1 MWDLWNPPQLAVQNR
16 ENCQEQTQQPS
27 WSHGLPWEA
36 HWYVVSQ
43 PSITLLICIRGL
55 CSDDLN
61 PRLLVAA
68 LFMLQKN
75 VCCQNRQC
83 PTHFCTAT
91 RSDLW
96 TRSVRYPCEGVLQDG
111 EPQCSAAC
119 DDLPGC
125 TALAMTNAGNLWHLD
140 ADEEERN
147 SERKTRCSYFS
158 LMMLLCAWRLRPKYL
173 SHNSY
178 LVLGR
183 QHYCSAGG
191 RERER
196 LSGPQR
202 VLLWGS
208 SL

>member
-96 TRSVRYPCEGVLQDG
+96 TRSVRGTLAREFCKTVSH
-111 EPQCSAAC
+111 SARRPVMTCLGALLSPWLMQAIC
-119 DDLPGC
+119 DIWMQTRRRG
-125 TALAMTNAGNLWHLD
+125 TARGKHAAVTLA
-140 ADEEERN
+140 
-147 SERKTRCSYFS
+147 
-158 LMMLLCAWRLRPKYL
+158 
-173 SHNSY
+173 
-178 LVLGR
+178 
-183 QHYCSAGG
+183 
-191 RERER
+191 
-196 LSGPQR
+196 
-202 VLLWGS
+202 
-208 SL
+208 